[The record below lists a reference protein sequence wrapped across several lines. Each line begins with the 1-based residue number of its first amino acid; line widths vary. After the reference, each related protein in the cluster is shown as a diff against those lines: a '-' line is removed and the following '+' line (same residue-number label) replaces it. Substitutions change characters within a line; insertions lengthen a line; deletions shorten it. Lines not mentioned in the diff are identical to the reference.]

1 MSSHYDTLLK
11 QLRDASEHQPPAPA
25 FDAVDIA
32 AGTRS
37 FRKSMKDTA
46 RGLGKIKAPAAP
58 KGPPVPSPAE
68 VMSKALGAFRAGKIT
83 GSINAK
89 PLTRSVRWPAVS
101 KLTVAPIE

>member
-83 GSINAK
+83 GSQLATLEARQHILVDQLAI
-89 PLTRSVRWPAVS
+89 RGAR
-101 KLTVAPIE
+101 